1 MPDGVVV
8 YFPSKDILR
17 DCQLE
22 WELKE
27 NIYDRINSKKKIF
40 EESELEI

>member
-1 MPDGVVV
+1 VPDGVIV
-8 YFPSKDILR
+8 YFPSKEILR

-27 NIYDRINSKKKIF
+27 NIYDRINKTKKIF
-40 EESELEI
+40 EESEEEI